1 MDNFNPRDTT
11 TIDVFM
17 FYNRPLLYSCFDQA
31 GRLYLALLT
40 DESALG
46 ERWLFARLSAERLE
60 LVAKGRIDTRA
71 VFAGAEDGFVL
82 EVVEDA
88 RGYLVSVEQ
97 IPVSDLTDDLIAV
110 EIKGLEWLISCPKF
124 TATAFDER
132 GYPVDLIVP
141 DPRAFCLHKLWLSEQ
156 LDRSTIK
163 RNRDR
168 EQSEAV
174 FDLIVDKMPNL
185 SFADSAINAMPFRI
199 KKKASYDFG
208 FNL

>member
-97 IPVSDLTDDLIAV
+97 IPVSDLTDD
-110 EIKGLEWLISCPKF
+110 
-124 TATAFDER
+124 
-132 GYPVDLIVP
+132 
-141 DPRAFCLHKLWLSEQ
+141 Q
-156 LDRSTIK
+156 LPLVGDRV
-163 RNRDR
+163 
-168 EQSEAV
+168 Q
-174 FDLIVDKMPNL
+174 
-185 SFADSAINAMPFRI
+185 
-199 KKKASYDFG
+199 G
-208 FNL
+208 GGQ